1 MNLSEKIF
9 SQASLSISS
18 FHGRTILAECLI
30 SYPRFSRLLFAIFQ
44 AFLSKLHFV
53 TMTWQ
58 YLFWLLLRRNSNKL
72 TEMYHLL
79 ANIFVLKSLKL
90 TLFHH
95 YNLCGKIT
103 RRWHFC
109 GFSFFLN
116 SNRQIDWTISCKKYG
131 AWNIFLFT
139 GDLQS
144 LILVY
149 LMKQTSANNGGYL
162 IWVLTLFVG
171 APALQPLTALLL
183 TSSQV
188 EGGGC
193 SPVESLAVRFTN
205 I

>member
-1 MNLSEKIF
+1 
-9 SQASLSISS
+9 
-18 FHGRTILAECLI
+18 
-30 SYPRFSRLLFAIFQ
+30 
-44 AFLSKLHFV
+44 
-53 TMTWQ
+53 MTWQ

-79 ANIFVLKSLKL
+79 ANIFVLKSIKL

-149 LMKQTSANNGGYL
+149 LMKQTNANNERYL
-162 IWVLTLFVG
+162 IWVLCSFCWSWSWSFIVT
-171 APALQPLTALLL
+171 
-183 TSSQV
+183 TSSVHVLPHCQLQFCQYLDRELKTGKFWV
-188 EGGGC
+188 LDSMATVC
-193 SPVESLAVRFTN
+193 PPS
-205 I
+205 

>member
-1 MNLSEKIF
+1 
-9 SQASLSISS
+9 
-18 FHGRTILAECLI
+18 
-30 SYPRFSRLLFAIFQ
+30 
-44 AFLSKLHFV
+44 
-53 TMTWQ
+53 MTWQ

-79 ANIFVLKSLKL
+79 ANIFVLKSIKL

-171 APALQPLTALLL
+171 APPPAPQLSRPPALLL

-188 EGGGC
+188 E
-193 SPVESLAVRFTN
+193 VEGAAVSGKSGSEIHQYLDRQVNRLEWRTKWLCLCLSTFLELRLQ